1 MTNVSIQLEKH
12 VLGGLLRNPTT
23 LADVEPFI
31 SEKDFYVKAHA
42 TIYKVLKNSILKGD
56 NVDSVI
62 VSQKIKSCGAEN
74 SFRECFG
81 NDISIFDYLDN
92 LSYIQITNN
101 GVTKAAQELV
111 YMRVKREVAESA
123 EEIKKLAASGSV
135 DNLGDFISE
144 ADAIYHERM
153 LSYTNVEDKPQ
164 DLYED
169 ILKDVDEA
177 DVVDNFGYLT
187 PFPEFNRLYGGF
199 RPGNVYCFAARPGQG
214 KSTLL
219 NHLAMSVGSQ
229 YDIPVLIIDTE
240 MQTKD
245 IRTRMLTALSGV
257 PMHIIE
263 TGQYKRN
270 KDLYDKVRQAAEQL
284 EKVKTKVKHYQA
296 GNRSVEQ
303 IMSKVRRWILSD
315 VGRGNPAIV
324 LYDYLKLT
332 GEKVGQ
338 NWAEYQAMGEK
349 VSLFHQ
355 LSMEANIPVL
365 TAVQANR
372 TGESFNKK
380 SSQISDDSSSMAVSD
395 RIQWFCSLTAGIRRK
410 TIEEIAEDEGLSQ
423 EEAENANEQRGMNNL
438 RFGTHK
444 LTVFKSRFQGEN
456 APGHHDLHRRTL
468 PDGSFRYEN
477 NYLNLEINNFKVE
490 EKGSLEHIIRRQQ
503 GRATLNDENSNDGD
517 LI

>member
-12 VLGGLLRNPTT
+12 VLGGLLRNQST
-23 LADVEPFI
+23 LADIEPFI

-42 TIYKVLKNSILKGD
+42 IIFKVLKTSILKGD

-62 VSQKIKSCGAEN
+62 VSQKIKTCGAEN

-92 LSYIQITNN
+92 LSYIQITSN
-101 GVTKAAQELV
+101 GVVKAAQELV
-111 YMRVKREVAESA
+111 YMRVKREVSDSA
-123 EEIKKLAASGSV
+123 EEIKKLAASGKM

-144 ADAIYHERM
+144 ADSIYHERM
-153 LSYTNVEDKPQ
+153 LSYINVEDKPQ

-177 DVVDNFGYLT
+177 DVIDNFGYLT
-187 PFPEFNRLYGGF
+187 DFPEFNRLYGGF

-214 KSTLL
+214 KTTFL
-219 NHLAMSVGSQ
+219 NSISMSIGKR
-229 YDIPVLIIDTE
+229 YDIPVLLIDTE

-245 IRTRMLTALSGV
+245 IRMRMLSSLSGV

-263 TGQYKRN
+263 TGQYKRD
-270 KDLYDKVRQAAEQL
+270 KDMYDKVRSAASEL
-284 EKVKTKVKHYQA
+284 EKIKTKIKHYQA

-324 LYDYLKLT
+324 VYDYLKLT
-332 GEKVGQ
+332 GEKVGN

-349 VSLFHQ
+349 VSFFHQ
-355 LSMEANIPVL
+355 LSMETNIPIL
-365 TAVQANR
+365 TAVQSNR
-372 TGESFNKK
+372 TGESFNKR

-423 EEAENANEQRGMNNL
+423 EEAENAHDQRGMNNL
-438 RFGTHK
+438 RFGSHK

-456 APGHHDLHRRTL
+456 APGHHDLHRRTMS
-468 PDGSFRYEN
+468 DGSFRYEN
-477 NYLNLEINNFKVE
+477 NYLNLEINNFSVE

-503 GRATLNDENSNDGD
+503 GRATLNDENTNDGD
-517 LI
+517 VM

>member
-1 MTNVSIQLEKH
+1 
-12 VLGGLLRNPTT
+12 
-23 LADVEPFI
+23 
-31 SEKDFYVKAHA
+31 
-42 TIYKVLKNSILKGD
+42 
-56 NVDSVI
+56 
-62 VSQKIKSCGAEN
+62 
-74 SFRECFG
+74 
-81 NDISIFDYLDN
+81 
-92 LSYIQITNN
+92 
-101 GVTKAAQELV
+101 
-111 YMRVKREVAESA
+111 
-123 EEIKKLAASGSV
+123 
-135 DNLGDFISE
+135 
-144 ADAIYHERM
+144 
-153 LSYTNVEDKPQ
+153 
-164 DLYED
+164 
-169 ILKDVDEA
+169 
-177 DVVDNFGYLT
+177 
-187 PFPEFNRLYGGF
+187 
-199 RPGNVYCFAARPGQG
+199 
-214 KSTLL
+214 
-219 NHLAMSVGSQ
+219 
-229 YDIPVLIIDTE
+229 
-240 MQTKD
+240 
-245 IRTRMLTALSGV
+245 
-257 PMHIIE
+257 
-263 TGQYKRN
+263 
-270 KDLYDKVRQAAEQL
+270 
-284 EKVKTKVKHYQA
+284 
-296 GNRSVEQ
+296 
-303 IMSKVRRWILSD
+303 MSKVRRWILSD

-423 EEAENANEQRGMNNL
+423 EEAENQHDNRTLDNL

-456 APGHHDLHRRTL
+456 APGHHDLHRRTMA
-468 PDGSFRYEN
+468 DGSFKYEN
-477 NYLNLEINNFKVE
+477 NYLNLEMNNFKVE